1 MATRFG
7 LSEDDIARL
16 WGVFERYSKIDQVL
30 LYGSRAKGNY
40 RPGSD
45 IDLTLMGEIDWPTFN
60 QLTTELD
67 DLLLPYQIDLSIYQH
82 IDNDELKAHIQRH
95 GQVMYARPESRKPEA
110 ES

>member
-16 WGVFERYSKIDQVL
+16 CGVFERYPKIDQVL

-45 IDLTLMGEIDWPTFN
+45 IDLTIIGEIDWQMFN

-95 GQVMYARPESRKPEA
+95 GQVMYARSGSRKPSSA
-110 ES
+110 

>member
-16 WGVFERYSKIDQVL
+16 WGVFERYPKIDQVL